1 STLTSV
7 LLDQGLVDELV
18 LLIYPVLLGRGKRL
32 LADRFSGREL
42 AFVNSK
48 ATATGILMN
57 TYRHVGALQAAS

>member
-1 STLTSV
+1 
-7 LLDQGLVDELV
+7 
-18 LLIYPVLLGRGKRL
+18 VLLGRGKRL